1 MRWRDQTGSTRAA
14 PSEGTR
20 ARGGKGKDR
29 RPVIGVLIDTVRGGY
44 QNTVLTGLADTAS
57 RREVSLAVF
66 AGGVIGAAGSEGV
79 HRNFVYD
86 LCDDN

>member
-44 QNTVLTGLADTAS
+44 QNTVLTAQQEVENGLSAFYTELQALSSLTTAAASASSTS
-57 RREVSLAVF
+57 R
-66 AGGVIGAAGSEGV
+66 
-79 HRNFVYD
+79 
-86 LCDDN
+86 